1 MGINIGSFLAPYIVG
16 TIGQT
21 YNYHLGFSIAAV
33 GMFVGLIQFHFQ
45 GKKYLGEL
53 GMKPT
58 NPINENEKKQLLKNT
73 YYWCNCCSCSLSYS
87 VLNGTTYN

>member
-58 NPINENEKKQLLKNT
+58 NPINENEK
-73 YYWCNCCSCSLSYS
+73 
-87 VLNGTTYN
+87 